1 MKKTLVALAALAA
14 TGAFAQVTIT
24 GQLAMGYLQSTSPAG
39 DAGGLGVD
47 TSQIDFAASEDL
59 GAGWKADAKMSLAGA
74 DRSGE
79 SGNGT
84 VGGRN
89 ATLAISTPNGT
100 VTLGSVK
107 AGDYL
112 SGGVAG
118 VGGTWYDFTG
128 SDNTYLFSPRAK
140 RDTLTYALPVGAFTF
155 TVSHQ
160 EGKDTQGLGTG
171 AQGTQVQ
178 RLNSYAV
185 KYAAGALVV
194 DGAVLQFDQAQTGG
208 DATSKDEQRL
218 SGSYDLGVAKLGAGV
233 QITNY
238 QSGAK
243 KTQTL
248 LGAAIPL
255 GNLSL
260 GAQWGQ
266 RKSEDYTTGAAA
278 VGGNGTRTGYTLAA
292 VYSLSKRTSIAAQY
306 LSWDAVVN
314 PSARTTATGV
324 LLNHTF

>member
-47 TSQIDFAASEDL
+47 TSQIDFAATEDL
-59 GAGWKADAKMSLAGA
+59 GAGWKATAKMSLAGA

-84 VGGRN
+84 VNGRN
-89 ATLAISTPNGT
+89 ATLALSTPVGV

-107 AGDYL
+107 ASDYL

-118 VGGTWYDFTG
+118 VGAVWYGMD
-128 SDNTYLFSPRAK
+128 DLVFSSRVK
-140 RDTLTYALPVGAFTF
+140 RDTLTYAVPVGAFSLSA
-155 TVSHQ
+155 SHQ
-160 EGKDTQGLGTG
+160 EGANTQGLGSG

-178 RLNSYAV
+178 RLNAYGVNYS
-185 KYAAGALVV
+185 AGALVV
-194 DGAVLQFDQAQTGG
+194 DAAVLQFDQAQTGG
-208 DATSKDEQRL
+208 DAAAKDEQRL

-260 GAQWGQ
+260 GAQWAQ
-266 RKSEDYTTGAAA
+266 RKSDDYTTGAAA
-278 VGGNGTRTGYTLAA
+278 VGGNGTRTGYSLAA
-292 VYSLSKRTSIAAQY
+292 VYSLSKRTSVAAQY
-306 LSWDAVVN
+306 SSFDASVN
-314 PSARTTATGV
+314 PSARSTVTGV
-324 LLNHTF
+324 LLSHTF